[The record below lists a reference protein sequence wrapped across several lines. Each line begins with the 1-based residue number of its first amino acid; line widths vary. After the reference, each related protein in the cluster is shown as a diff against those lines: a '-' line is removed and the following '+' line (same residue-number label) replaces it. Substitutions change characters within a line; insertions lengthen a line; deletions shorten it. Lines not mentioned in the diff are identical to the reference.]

1 MLRLDL
7 ASNVYIAR
15 LDFNLTQDGRHSIF
29 IRGNLIGASDTLV
42 AAQFPGEGPAQQLLN
57 NSRGMAIQY
66 QGQLSAT
73 LTNTF
78 RYGFTRAGVAFS
90 GATGP
95 TFGSRDFRFDC
106 QFRSSAE

>member
-42 AAQFPGEGPAQQLLN
+42 PRNSPAKGLRN
-57 NSRGMAIQY
+57 N
-66 QGQLSAT
+66 
-73 LTNTF
+73 
-78 RYGFTRAGVAFS
+78 
-90 GATGP
+90 
-95 TFGSRDFRFDC
+95 C
-106 QFRSSAE
+106 